1 MTEDT
6 FKDLCLCGETTKVQF
21 KESFTSQKE
30 IAKEMIAFAN
40 TKGGVILFG
49 VEDKCGKLVG
59 LSYDEIQVISREL
72 GNAANEQVRP
82 TIYIETEVVRVEE
95 KHFLIC
101 SVEEGKNK
109 PYKNLNGEIWVKQG
123 ADKRRITENSEILA
137 LFQDSGSYQP
147 DAAGVNGT
155 TFNDLDRYAIDEYLQ
170 KVYATTLDGFG
181 GKAEQVLK
189 NIHILNHHG
198 VPTLAGYLFF
208 GKHPEYNCPTCM
220 VKAVSFF
227 GNDLAGTQYRDSKEI
242 LGNMPQLYDKSMAF
256 LKANL
261 HNVQE
266 EGASFNTLGKLEI
279 AEEVLEEVVQ
289 NALVHRDL
297 LRPAPIRLFVF
308 DDRVEVIS
316 PGALAGGL
324 TEEDIRNGKTYQRN
338 PYMATFATNALYYK
352 GIGSG
357 IVRILAEYPE
367 IQLENDVSAKEF
379 KVIIERPIQK
389 SDVTTQKGALKD
401 SDTIQK
407 SDVTTQKGALK
418 DSDTIQKSDVTI
430 QKEALKDSDT
440 IQKSDSTIQK
450 EALKDS
456 DTIQK
461 SDVTIQKEALKDSD
475 TIQKSDSTIQKN
487 LDSSQVSVLNF
498 FREHPKAT
506 IDDMVAELNDLSLG
520 GVKFIIAKL
529 QKKGLLKR
537 VGGRKHGEWQVL

>member
-21 KESFTSQKE
+21 KEAFTSQKE

-40 TKGGVILFG
+40 SKGGVILFG
-49 VEDKCGKLVG
+49 VEDKSGKLVG

-82 TIYIETEVVRVEE
+82 TIYIDTEVVRMDE

-101 SVEEGKNK
+101 SIEEGKNK

-123 ADKRRITENSEILA
+123 ADKRRITENAEILS

-155 TFNDLDRYAIDEYLQ
+155 TFDDLDRYAIDDYLQ

-189 NIHILNHHG
+189 NIHVLNHNS

-227 GNDLAGTQYRDSKEI
+227 GNDLAGTQYRDTKEI

-266 EGASFNTLGKLEI
+266 KGASFNTVGKLEI

-297 LRPAPIRLFVF
+297 LRSAPIRILIF
-308 DDRVEVIS
+308 DNRVEIIS

-338 PYMATFATNALYYK
+338 PYMATFATNALHYK

-357 IVRILAEYPE
+357 IVRILAEYPD
-367 IQLENDVSAKEF
+367 IQLDNDDSAKEF
-379 KVIIERPIQK
+379 KVTVWRAK
-389 SDVTTQKGALKD
+389 SKDKSTTQK
-401 SDTIQK
+401 SEI
-407 SDVTTQKGALK
+407 TTQKESLRDISTTQK
-418 DSDTIQKSDVTI
+418 DECATQKSESTT
-430 QKEALKDSDT
+430 QKDLDAT
-440 IQKSDSTIQK
+440 
-450 EALKDS
+450 
-456 DTIQK
+456 
-461 SDVTIQKEALKDSD
+461 
-475 TIQKSDSTIQKN
+475 QKN
-487 LDSSQVSVLNF
+487 VLEF
-498 FREHPKAT
+498 FKNNPKGTRVEA
-506 IDDMVAELNDLSLG
+506 ANALG
-520 GVKFIIAKL
+520 DITEDGVKFVIGKL
-529 QKKGLLKR
+529 QQKGLLKR
-537 VGGRKHGEWQVL
+537 VGGRKHGEWQVLI

>member
-1 MTEDT
+1 MTEDS

-21 KESFTSQKE
+21 KETFTSQKE

-49 VEDKCGKLVG
+49 VEDKSGKLVG

-82 TIYIETEVVRVEE
+82 TIYIDIEVVRTEE
-95 KHFLIC
+95 KHFLVC
-101 SVEEGKNK
+101 SIEEGKNK

-123 ADKRRITENSEILA
+123 ADKRRITENAEILA

-147 DAAGVNGT
+147 DAAAVSGT
-155 TFNDLDRYAIDEYLQ
+155 TFDDLDRYAIDEYLQ

-189 NIHILNHHG
+189 NIHVLSHNG

-227 GNDLAGTQYRDSKEI
+227 GNDLAGTQFRDTKEI

-266 EGASFNTLGKLEI
+266 KGASFNSLGKLEI

-297 LRPAPIRLFVF
+297 LRPAPIRIFIF
-308 DDRVEVIS
+308 DNRVEVIS

-324 TEEDIRNGKTYQRN
+324 TEDDIRSGKTYQRN
-338 PYMATFATNALYYK
+338 PYMAIFATNALYYR

-357 IVRILAEYPE
+357 IVRILAEYPD
-367 IQLENDVSAKEF
+367 IQLDNNDSAKEF
-379 KVIIERPIQK
+379 KVTIWRTTPKSGITTQKESLKGETTIQKPLDTIQK
-389 SDVTTQKGALKD
+389 SETTTQKESLKGETTIQKD

-407 SDVTTQKGALK
+407 SET
-418 DSDTIQKSDVTI
+418 
-430 QKEALKDSDT
+430 
-440 IQKSDSTIQK
+440 
-450 EALKDS
+450 
-456 DTIQK
+456 
-461 SDVTIQKEALKDSD
+461 
-475 TIQKSDSTIQKN
+475 TIQKN
-487 LDSSQVSVLNF
+487 LDPSQAKVLEF
-498 FREHPKAT
+498 FSENPHAT
-506 IDDMVAELNDLSLG
+506 IEEAAEGIKELSLG
-520 GVKFIIAKL
+520 GVKFIIGKL
-529 QKKGLLKR
+529 QQKGLLKR
-537 VGGRKHGEWQVL
+537 VGGRKHGEWQVLI

>member
-21 KESFTSQKE
+21 KETFTSQKE

-40 TKGGVILFG
+40 SKGGVILFG
-49 VEDKCGKLVG
+49 VEDKSGKLVG

-82 TIYIETEVVRVEE
+82 TIYIDTEVVRMDE

-101 SVEEGKNK
+101 SIEEGKNK

-123 ADKRRITENSEILA
+123 ADKRRITENAEILS

-155 TFNDLDRYAIDEYLQ
+155 TFDDLDRYAIDDYLQ

-189 NIHILNHHG
+189 NIHVLNHNS

-227 GNDLAGTQYRDSKEI
+227 GNDLAGTQYRDTKEI

-266 EGASFNTLGKLEI
+266 EGASFNTVGKLEI

-297 LRPAPIRLFVF
+297 LRSAPIRILIF
-308 DDRVEVIS
+308 DNRVEIIS

-324 TEEDIRNGKTYQRN
+324 TEDDIRNGKTYQRN
-338 PYMATFATNALYYK
+338 PYMATFATNALHYK

-357 IVRILAEYPE
+357 IVRILAEYPD
-367 IQLENDVSAKEF
+367 IQLDNDDSAKEF
-379 KVIIERPIQK
+379 KVTVWRAK
-389 SDVTTQKGALKD
+389 SKDESTTQKSEIATQKESLKD
-401 SDTIQK
+401 IS
-407 SDVTTQKGALK
+407 TTQKDEYA
-418 DSDTIQKSDVTI
+418 TQKSESTT
-430 QKEALKDSDT
+430 QKDLDATQKKVLEFFKNNPKGTRVEAAN
-440 IQKSDSTIQK
+440 
-450 EALKDS
+450 ALGDITE
-456 DTIQK
+456 D
-461 SDVTIQKEALKDSD
+461 
-475 TIQKSDSTIQKN
+475 
-487 LDSSQVSVLNF
+487 
-498 FREHPKAT
+498 
-506 IDDMVAELNDLSLG
+506 
-520 GVKFIIAKL
+520 GVKFVIGKL
-529 QKKGLLKR
+529 QQKGLLKR
-537 VGGRKHGEWQVL
+537 VGGRKHGEWQVLI